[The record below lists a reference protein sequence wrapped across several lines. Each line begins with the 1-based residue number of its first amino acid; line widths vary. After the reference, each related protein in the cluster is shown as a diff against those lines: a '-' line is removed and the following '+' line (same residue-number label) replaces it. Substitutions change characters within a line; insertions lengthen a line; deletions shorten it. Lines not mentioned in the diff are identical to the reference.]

1 MSDEPRNYNQP
12 LPEPDDPRDLP
23 MPPRLLRRQSTADG
37 FRNGMATIGMYLA
50 GTAVVLE
57 VLVGT
62 PILLF
67 LSLIALGMG
76 IVGWARL
83 HRKQANNGRTVLL
96 CIVLS
101 LVAVTVGLFW
111 GTRTGTC
118 SFVDADK
125 QVACIKDKAGL
136 L

>member
-1 MSDEPRNYNQP
+1 
-12 LPEPDDPRDLP
+12 
-23 MPPRLLRRQSTADG
+23 MPPRLIRPRGSETG
-37 FRNGMATIGMYLA
+37 FRNGMATIGMYIA
-50 GTAVVLE
+50 ATALVAE

-76 IVGWARL
+76 LIGWARL

-101 LVAVTVGLFW
+101 LAAVGVGIFW
-111 GTRTGTC
+111 GTKTGDCT
-118 SFVDADK
+118 FVDAK
-125 QVACIKDKAGL
+125 QQETCIKENAGL